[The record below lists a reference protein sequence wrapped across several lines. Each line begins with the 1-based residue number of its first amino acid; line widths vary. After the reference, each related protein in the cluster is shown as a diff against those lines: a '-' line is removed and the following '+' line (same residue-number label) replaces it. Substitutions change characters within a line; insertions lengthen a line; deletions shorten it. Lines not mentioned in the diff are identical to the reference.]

1 MGRKRSPLN
10 LNTMSSKIFN
20 HKHPFTVGVEEE
32 YMICSPSTGE
42 LINRANEIMSSIDSD
57 LKQRFS
63 YELLLSE
70 IEINTS
76 VCRDVDEAVN
86 ELIFLRNY
94 VRLLGEKLDYRIGIS
109 GTHPTAKPEDQK
121 FVENNSYN
129 WVSDQLHYYAER
141 NITFATHVHV
151 AVPDGETAIHVT
163 NSLRQWIAPLLAL
176 SANSPFYAGE
186 YTHFKSARTM
196 QFGAFPRTNIPPYFE
211 SYSHY
216 EKMVSNYLKIDSI
229 SKSRQ
234 IWWKLRP
241 HMDFGTIEFRMLD
254 AQRSLVKTKMFIAL
268 AQALVYQTSEDY
280 KNKKLNEIFSSE
292 FLADS
297 LWKASRFDFNA
308 KIIDANSNTV
318 VSMEDKI
325 REMVEYASPALADFG
340 NTEILS
346 TINDILK
353 NGSESDVQLDVFK
366 SEGMDGLKQYLM
378 DNVEFKIL

>member
-1 MGRKRSPLN
+1 MGRKRSHLN
-10 LNTMSSKIFN
+10 LSTMSSKIFN
-20 HKHPFTVGVEEE
+20 HKDPFTVGVEEE
-32 YMICSPSTGE
+32 YMICDPSSGE
-42 LINRANEIMSSIDSD
+42 LINRANEIMGSIDPD
-57 LKQRFS
+57 LQQRFS

-76 VCRDVDEAVN
+76 ICKDVNEAVN
-86 ELIFLRNY
+86 ELCDLRNH
-94 VRLLGEKLDYRIGIS
+94 VRILGEKLDYRIGIS
-109 GTHPTAKPEDQK
+109 GTHPTALPEDQK

-151 AVPDGETAIHVT
+151 SVPDGETAVHVT

-176 SANSPFYAGE
+176 SSNSPFYAGE

-211 SYSHY
+211 SYTHY
-216 EKMVSNYLKIDSI
+216 ENMVADYLKIESI

-254 AQRSLVKTKMFIAL
+254 IQRSLTKTKMFIAL
-268 AQALVYQTSEDY
+268 IQALVFQATEDY
-280 KNKKLNEIFSSE
+280 KSGKLNEDFSSE

-297 LWKASRFDFNA
+297 LWKASRFNFNA
-308 KIIDANSNTV
+308 KIIDVNSNAIVT
-318 VSMEDKI
+318 MEAKI
-325 REMVEYASPALADFG
+325 KEMVKYATKALTDFG
-340 NTEILS
+340 NTDILF
-346 TINDILK
+346 TIDDILK
-353 NGSESDVQLDVFK
+353 NGSEGDDQLDIFE
-366 SEGMDGLKQYLM
+366 SNGIDDLKQYLM
-378 DNVEFKIL
+378 DDVEYNIL

>member
-254 AQRSLVKTKMFIAL
+254 AQQSLVKTKMFIAL

-280 KNKKLNEIFSSE
+280 KNKKLNEVFSSE

-378 DNVEFKIL
+378 DNVEFKIV

>member
-1 MGRKRSPLN
+1 MGRKRSTLN

-20 HKHPFTVGVEEE
+20 HNHPFTVGVEEE

-86 ELIFLRNY
+86 ELIYLRNY

-280 KNKKLNEIFSSE
+280 KNKKLNEVFSSE

-325 REMVEYASPALADFG
+325 REMVEYVSPALANFG

>member
-1 MGRKRSPLN
+1 MGRKRSSLN
-10 LNTMSSKIFN
+10 LETVSNKIFN
-20 HKHPFTVGVEEE
+20 HKHPFTIGVEEE
-32 YMICSPSTGE
+32 YMICDPSSGE
-42 LINRANEIMSSIDSD
+42 LTNRANEIMNSIDSD
-57 LKQRFS
+57 LQPRFS

-76 VCRDVDEAVN
+76 VCKNVDEAVN
-86 ELIFLRNY
+86 ELCNLRNY
-94 VRLLGEKLDYRIGIS
+94 VRVLGEKLDFRIGMS

-151 AVPDGETAIHVT
+151 AVPDGEIAIHIT

-176 SANSPFYAGE
+176 STNSPFYAGE

-196 QFGAFPRTNIPPYFE
+196 QFGAFPRTNIPPYFK
-211 SYSHY
+211 SYTHY
-216 EKMVSNYLKIDSI
+216 EKMVTDYLKIESI

-254 AQRSLVKTKMFIAL
+254 AQRSLTKTKMFIAL
-268 AQALVYQTSEDY
+268 AQALVYQTSNDY
-280 KNKKLNEIFSSE
+280 ENNKLNEEFSSE

-308 KIIDANSNTV
+308 KIIDVNSNTAV
-318 VSMEDKI
+318 TMEAKI
-325 REMVEYASPALADFG
+325 REMVDYATPALTKFG
-340 NTEILS
+340 NTDILS
-346 TINDILK
+346 TITHILN
-353 NGSESDVQLDVFK
+353 NGSESDTQLKVFE
-366 SEGMDGLKQYLM
+366 SEGMDGLKQFLM
-378 DNVEFKIL
+378 DDVVFNIL

>member
-1 MGRKRSPLN
+1 MGRKRSHLN
-10 LNTMSSKIFN
+10 LSTMSSKIFN

-32 YMICSPSTGE
+32 YMICDPSTGE
-42 LINRANEIMSSIDSD
+42 LINRANEIMGSIDPD
-57 LKQRFS
+57 LQQRFS

-76 VCRDVDEAVN
+76 VCKDVDEAVN
-86 ELIFLRNY
+86 ELCDLRNH
-94 VRLLGEKLDYRIGIS
+94 VRILGEKLDYRIGIS
-109 GTHPTAKPEDQK
+109 GTHPTALPEDQK

-151 AVPDGETAIHVT
+151 SVPDGETAVHVT

-176 SANSPFYAGE
+176 SSNSPFYAGE

-211 SYSHY
+211 SYTHY
-216 EKMVSNYLKIDSI
+216 ENMVADYLKIESI

-254 AQRSLVKTKMFIAL
+254 IQRSLTKTKMFIAL
-268 AQALVYQTSEDY
+268 IQALVFQASEDY
-280 KNKKLNEIFSSE
+280 KSGKLNEDFSSE

-297 LWKASRFDFNA
+297 LWKASRFNFNA
-308 KIIDANSNTV
+308 KIIDVNSNAIVT
-318 VSMEDKI
+318 MEAKI
-325 REMVEYASPALADFG
+325 KEMVKYATKALTDFG
-340 NTEILS
+340 NT
-346 TINDILK
+346 DILFTIDDILN
-353 NGSESDVQLDVFK
+353 NGSEGDDQLDIFE
-366 SEGMDGLKQYLM
+366 SNGIDNLKQYLM
-378 DNVEFKIL
+378 DDVEYNIL

>member
-280 KNKKLNEIFSSE
+280 KNKKLNEVFSSE

>member
-1 MGRKRSPLN
+1 MGRKRSHLN
-10 LNTMSSKIFN
+10 LSTMSSKIFN

-32 YMICSPSTGE
+32 YMICDPSTGE
-42 LINRANEIMSSIDSD
+42 LINRANEIMGSIDPD
-57 LKQRFS
+57 LQQRFS

-76 VCRDVDEAVN
+76 VCKDVDEAVN
-86 ELIFLRNY
+86 ELCDLRNH
-94 VRLLGEKLDYRIGIS
+94 VRILGEKLDYRIGIS
-109 GTHPTAKPEDQK
+109 GTHPTALPEDQK

-151 AVPDGETAIHVT
+151 SVPDGETAVHVT

-176 SANSPFYAGE
+176 SSNSPFYAGE
-186 YTHFKSARTM
+186 YTYFKSARTM

-211 SYSHY
+211 SYTHY
-216 EKMVSNYLKIDSI
+216 ENMVADYLKIESI

-254 AQRSLVKTKMFIAL
+254 IQRSLTKTKMFIAL
-268 AQALVYQTSEDY
+268 IQALVFQASEDY
-280 KNKKLNEIFSSE
+280 KSGKLNEDFSSE

-297 LWKASRFDFNA
+297 LWKASRFNFNA
-308 KIIDANSNTV
+308 KIIDVNSNAIVT
-318 VSMEDKI
+318 MEAKI
-325 REMVEYASPALADFG
+325 KEMVKYATKALTDFG
-340 NTEILS
+340 NTDILF
-346 TINDILK
+346 TIDDILK
-353 NGSESDVQLDVFK
+353 NGSEGDDQLDIFE
-366 SEGMDGLKQYLM
+366 SNGIDDLKQYLM
-378 DNVEFKIL
+378 DDVEYNIL

>member
-1 MGRKRSPLN
+1 MGRKRSHLN
-10 LNTMSSKIFN
+10 LSTMSSKIFN
-20 HKHPFTVGVEEE
+20 HKDPFTVGVEEE
-32 YMICSPSTGE
+32 YMICDPSSGE
-42 LINRANEIMSSIDSD
+42 LINRANEIMGSIDPD
-57 LKQRFS
+57 LQQRFS

-76 VCRDVDEAVN
+76 VCKGVDEAVN
-86 ELIFLRNY
+86 ELCDLRNH
-94 VRLLGEKLDYRIGIS
+94 VRILGEKLDYRIGIS
-109 GTHPTAKPEDQK
+109 GTHPTALPEDQK

-151 AVPDGETAIHVT
+151 SVPDGETAVHVT

-176 SANSPFYAGE
+176 SSNSPFYAGE

-211 SYSHY
+211 SYTHY
-216 EKMVSNYLKIDSI
+216 ENMVSDYLKIESI

-254 AQRSLVKTKMFIAL
+254 IQRSLTKTKMFIAL
-268 AQALVYQTSEDY
+268 IQALVFQATEDY
-280 KNKKLNEIFSSE
+280 KSGKLNEDFSSE

-297 LWKASRFDFNA
+297 LWKASRFNFNA
-308 KIIDANSNTV
+308 KIIDVNSNAIVT
-318 VSMEDKI
+318 MEAKI
-325 REMVEYASPALADFG
+325 KEMVKYATKALTDFG
-340 NTEILS
+340 NT
-346 TINDILK
+346 DILFTIDDILN
-353 NGSESDVQLDVFK
+353 NGSEGDDQLDIFE
-366 SEGMDGLKQYLM
+366 SNGIDDLKQYLM
-378 DNVEFKIL
+378 DDVEYNIL